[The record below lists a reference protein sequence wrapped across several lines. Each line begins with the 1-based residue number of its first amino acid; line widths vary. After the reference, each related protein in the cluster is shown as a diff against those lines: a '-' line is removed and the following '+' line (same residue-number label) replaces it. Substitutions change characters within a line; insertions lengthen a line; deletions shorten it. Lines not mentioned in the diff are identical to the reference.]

1 MANNKIKAKW
11 AGKLLR
17 STNFALVT
25 DKESVV
31 FVEHT
36 NPEKFDDVI
45 KVTNQLTALRKFH
58 YALQEVITK
67 FEENIAGREG
77 KKISVKKQGRATKV
91 RVSRPRK

>member
-31 FVEHT
+31 FVKDT
-36 NPEKFDDVI
+36 NPDKFNDVI
-45 KVTNQLTALRKFH
+45 KATNQLTALRKFN
-58 YALQEVITK
+58 YALQEVIK
-67 FEENIAGREG
+67 DFEENIAGR
-77 KKISVKKQGRATKV
+77 KSKRISVKEQGRATKV
-91 RVSRPRK
+91 KVNRPRK